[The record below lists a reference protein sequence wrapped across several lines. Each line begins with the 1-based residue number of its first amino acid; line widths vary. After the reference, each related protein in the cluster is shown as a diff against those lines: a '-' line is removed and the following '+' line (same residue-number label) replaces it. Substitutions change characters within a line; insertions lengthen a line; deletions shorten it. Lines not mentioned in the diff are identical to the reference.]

1 MCEYVHVFK
10 QDGKDPMYLN
20 TNYST
25 LKSSPLDVF
34 LIGNCC
40 FAEKKRVFVIISNPK
55 FVLSRQGSKEFLE

>member
-40 FAEKKRVFVIISNPK
+40 FAEKKCFRYYSSNLK
-55 FVLSRQGSKEFLE
+55 FVLSREGSKEFFE